1 MKLKIFSI
9 FAFLFLLSCKKN
21 TKQPHKEW
29 ITISE
34 RVQYFSGDS
43 YLELKSGKFSYKIP
57 KNKLPFKK
65 IMLLNSSL
73 TGYFLELKLEDKIV
87 GVASPEYIYSEK
99 IHQLVHSQKIANI
112 GNDQKYDIEK
122 ILATKP
128 DAIFTNYIESFEN
141 TYDIL
146 RKNGIEVLF
155 IDEYKEQNP
164 LDKSEIILFVGEV
177 MGKEQEAK
185 NIFSN
190 IEKNYND
197 LKNLAQKQ
205 TEKPLVLVNE
215 MYGNQ
220 WFLAGGK
227 TFSAKYLEDAGA
239 NYILKDNEEDTS
251 IPMSF
256 EEVFVKAENA
266 KYWVNV
272 SQNTK
277 KDLLAIQPNYAKMK
291 VFQNGEIY
299 SLTGS
304 MRGVANDFFESGA
317 VRADLV
323 LRDYIKVFHKDLLKE
338 YPLVYLKEV
347 K

>member
-1 MKLKIFSI
+1 M
-9 FAFLFLLSCKKN
+9 FLFLLSCKKN
-21 TKQPHKEW
+21 TEQSNKEW
-29 ITISE
+29 ITISD
-34 RVQYFSGDS
+34 RVQYFSGDA

-57 KNKLPFKK
+57 KNKLPLKK

-87 GVASPEYIYSEK
+87 GVASPEYIYSAK
-99 IHQLVHSQKIANI
+99 IHQLIASQKIANI

-122 ILATKP
+122 IIATKP

-141 TYDIL
+141 TYNIL
-146 RKNGIEVLF
+146 RKNGIEILF

-164 LDKSEIILFVGEV
+164 LDKSEIILLIGAI

-185 NIFSN
+185 NIFST

-227 TFSAKYLEDAGA
+227 TFSAQYLEDAGA
-239 NYILKDNEEDTS
+239 TYILKNNQETTS
-251 IPMSF
+251 VPMSF

-277 KDLLAIQPNYAKMK
+277 KDLLAIQPNYAKMR
-291 VFQNGEIY
+291 VYQQGEIY
-299 SLTGS
+299 SLSGS

-323 LRDYIKVFHKDLLKE
+323 LRDYIKVFHKDVLKE
-338 YPLVYLKEV
+338 YPFVYIREV

>member
-9 FAFLFLLSCKKN
+9 FAFLFLLSCKKK
-21 TKQPHKEW
+21 TEQSHKEW

-34 RVQYFSGDS
+34 RVQYFSGNS

-99 IHQLVHSQKIANI
+99 IHQLIHSQKIANI

-146 RKNGIEVLF
+146 RKNGIEILF

-164 LDKSEIILFVGEV
+164 LDKSEIILLVGAV

-197 LKNLAQKQ
+197 LKKKAQKQ

-291 VFQNGEIY
+291 VFQNGNIY
-299 SLTGS
+299 SLSGA

-323 LRDYIKVFHKDLLKE
+323 LRGYIKVFHKDLLKE